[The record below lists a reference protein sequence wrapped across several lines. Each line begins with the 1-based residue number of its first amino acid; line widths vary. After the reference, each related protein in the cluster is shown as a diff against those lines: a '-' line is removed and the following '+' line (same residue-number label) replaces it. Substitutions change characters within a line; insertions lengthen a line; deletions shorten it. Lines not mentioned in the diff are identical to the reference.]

1 MRVLL
6 VSPCFPPQDTIAS
19 LRAYAFARHWS
30 DVGEEVA
37 VLTTAKDEAR
47 EDSLGTDNQYSVAEI
62 SYDVPLIFRA
72 LRRREHQAGKVIAQ
86 NTGSIAVAEGK
97 QGPLRRLRDRSGV
110 FSAVRMPDLTD
121 YWVKPAIAWCRKQP
135 PWDVVVSSSG
145 PYTAHVVGLEL
156 KRLGLA
162 RRWVTDFRDLWV
174 NNHLYRGLFPFTL
187 RERMLQRRCLAQ
199 TDLVTTVSEE
209 LAQTLRSQTR
219 ANVKVVYNGFDPAE
233 AESLPQSRIFP
244 DDGNVRLVY
253 TGTLYRDG
261 QNPAPLLEAMRT
273 LRQDNPD
280 LAGRLR
286 LVVVGRGYQ
295 FWANLARQYEVA
307 ELVEPSEAVD
317 RPDALRM
324 QRDADA
330 LVLVD
335 WNDSTSGV
343 LTGKLFEY
351 LAADAPILVVGGQEG
366 SAIERMVRQAG
377 RGLHLGTD
385 QQRINEALTSLLTTP
400 EQLRTLADR
409 EFISTLTRQ
418 SQSLRLLEMI
428 RHRASSPAPVC
439 RKRGQATFTKK

>member
-6 VSPCFPPQDTIAS
+6 VSPCFPPQDNIAS
-19 LRAYAFARHWS
+19 LRACAFARHWS
-30 DVGEEVA
+30 DAGEEVA
-37 VLTTAKDEAR
+37 VLTTAKDEAPAG
-47 EDSLGTDNQYSVAEI
+47 SLGTDDQYSVAEI

-97 QGPLRRLRDRSGV
+97 PGPLRRLRDRTGV

-121 YWVKPAIAWCRKQP
+121 GWVKPAIAWCRKQP
-135 PWDVVVSSSG
+135 PWDVVISSSG
-145 PYTAHVVGLEL
+145 PYTAHLVGLEL
-156 KRLGLA
+156 ERLGLA
-162 RRWVTDFRDLWV
+162 RCWVTDFRDLWV

-187 RERMLQRRCLAQ
+187 RERVLQRRCLAQ

-209 LAQTLRSQTR
+209 LAETLRSQTR
-219 ANVKVVYNGFDPAE
+219 ANVEVVYNGFDPEE

-286 LVVVGRGYQ
+286 LVVVGRGYEY
-295 FWANLARQYEVA
+295 WANLARQYEVA
-307 ELVEPSEAVD
+307 ELVEAREAVE
-317 RPDALRM
+317 RPEALRM

-335 WNDSTSGV
+335 WNDPKAGV

-351 LAADAPILVVGGQEG
+351 LSVRAPILVVGG
-366 SAIERMVRQAG
+366 SAESAMARMVGKVG
-377 RGLHLGTD
+377 RGFHLGID
-385 QQRINEALTSLLTTP
+385 VQRIIDALTSLLTAP
-400 EQLRTLADR
+400 QLLHTEPNHERIAS
-409 EFISTLTRQ
+409 FTRR

-428 RHRASSPAPVC
+428 RETAPSLMPA
-439 RKRGQATFTKK
+439 